1 MSRAVGTLNDFIE
14 EKLLHLHTSTIAR
27 VERVN
32 SNKTYDVQPLIMTKE
47 VGDDDGELLPLL
59 VDVPATGFKGKID
72 GSLKE
77 IEPAYE
83 KGDIVVIAFAERAID
98 TALTGREE
106 LPPDFR
112 RHSLNDAYI
121 TGVFL

>member
-14 EKLLHLHTSTIAR
+14 EKLLQLHTSTIAR

-32 SNKTYDVQPLIMTKE
+32 NNKTYDVQPLIMTKE

-83 KGDIVVIAFAERAID
+83 KGDIVVIAFAERAFD

>member
-1 MSRAVGTLNDFIE
+1 MSKGIVTLNDFIE
-14 EKLLHLHTSTIAR
+14 EKLLHLHTSTIAE
-27 VERVN
+27 VKRVN

-47 VGDDDGELLPLL
+47 VGDEEGELLPLL

-72 GSLKE
+72 GSRKE

-98 TALTGREE
+98 TALTGRKE
-106 LPPDFR
+106 LPPDYR

>member
-1 MSRAVGTLNDFIE
+1 MSKSISILDGFIE
-14 EKLLHLHTSTIAR
+14 EKLLHLHTSTVAR

-32 SNKTYDVQPLIMTKE
+32 NNKTYDVQPLIMTKE
-47 VGDDDGELLPLL
+47 IGDDDGELMPLL

-77 IEPAYE
+77 IKPAYE

-106 LPPDFR
+106 LPLDFR